1 MSNTESNTN
10 QSEGDVLTG
19 LEEELEGVIENEQEF
34 FSVREFDGDFLY
46 VYMNDPFLGQISMEL
61 TRFLI

>member
-34 FSVREFDGDFLY
+34 FSVREFDCDW
-46 VYMNDPFLGQISMEL
+46 
-61 TRFLI
+61 